1 MAVREAIPKR
11 PSCEEADARQVCD
24 AQAVDL
30 HPELSRTNALL
41 WEICT
46 KYGWCDV
53 RFQAEA
59 FCELVRSGADADTV
73 VDAILRAE
81 GAELDHPHRDRY
93 LQRVVEDWL
102 FDPQGRGAHS
112 GMPLV

>member
-1 MAVREAIPKR
+1 
-11 PSCEEADARQVCD
+11 
-24 AQAVDL
+24 VDL
-30 HPELSRTNALL
+30 DPELSRTNALL

-59 FCELVRSGADADTV
+59 FYEVVASGGGADAV

-81 GAELDHPHRDRY
+81 GAQLDHPHRDLY
-93 LQRVVEDWL
+93 LQHVVEDWL
-102 FDPQGRGAHS
+102 FDPQGRGARS
-112 GMPLV
+112 GLPLL